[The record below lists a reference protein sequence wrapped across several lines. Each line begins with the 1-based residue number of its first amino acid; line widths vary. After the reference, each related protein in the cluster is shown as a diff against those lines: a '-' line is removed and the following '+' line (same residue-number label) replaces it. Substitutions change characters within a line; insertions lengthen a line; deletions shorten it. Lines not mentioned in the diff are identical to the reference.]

1 MAERLASGCDGP
13 ARGLGGLALS
23 RGTIDRAAYRRSDE
37 ALLAAYWSH
46 PETRVLV
53 VSSGQAL
60 VLDDPKTGESRLVL
74 STSYDAPDGE
84 RYFLGLDDDGVA
96 YFALA
101 TEKLPGRLD
110 SDAHTAGLRQIGA
123 VLSDR
128 DAGLFTHAVALENWH
143 RAHQFCARCGN
154 RTEIASGGHT
164 RRCGNCGAEHY
175 PRTDPAVI
183 MLVTDTEERVL
194 LGHQEL
200 WPERRF
206 SILAGFVEPG
216 ESLEQAVAREVDEEV
231 RVTVAVGDV
240 RYRGSQPWP
249 FPSSL
254 MLGFTARTEHPETMR
269 VDGTE
274 IHEARWFSREELRE
288 AVAKGEVLL
297 PSGVSIARRLIEEW
311 NGAPFAASD
320 PW

>member
-1 MAERLASGCDGP
+1 MAEPLAP
-13 ARGLGGLALS
+13 GLDRLALS

-46 PETRVLV
+46 PDTRVLV
-53 VSSGQAL
+53 VSSGQAA
-60 VLDDPKTGESRLVL
+60 VLDDPETGESRLVL
-74 STSYDAPDGE
+74 GTSYEAPEGE
-84 RYFLGLDDDGVA
+84 RYFLGLDEDGAA

-101 TEKLPGRLD
+101 TESLPGRLD

-128 DAGLFTHAVALENWH
+128 DAGIFTHAVALENWH
-143 RAHQFCARCGN
+143 RANRFCARCGN
-154 RTEIASGGHT
+154 QTEVASGGHT
-164 RRCGNCGAEHY
+164 RRCSACGTEHY

-183 MLVTDTEERVL
+183 MLVTDPEDRLL
-194 LGHQEL
+194 LGHQEV
-200 WPERRF
+200 WPEHRF

-216 ESLEQAVAREVDEEV
+216 ESLEQAVVREVDEEV
-231 RVTVAVGDV
+231 RVAVGDV

-274 IHEARWFSREELRE
+274 IHEARWFTRDELRE
-288 AVAKGEVLL
+288 AVEKGEVLL
-297 PSGVSIARRLIEEW
+297 PAAVSIARRLIEEW
-311 NGAPFAASD
+311 NGEPFTEANH
-320 PW
+320 W